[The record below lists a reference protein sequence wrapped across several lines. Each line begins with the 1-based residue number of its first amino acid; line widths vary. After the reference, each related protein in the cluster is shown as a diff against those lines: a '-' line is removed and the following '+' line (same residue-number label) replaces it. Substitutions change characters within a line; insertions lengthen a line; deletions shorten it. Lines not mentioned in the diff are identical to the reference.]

1 LTRERTSL
9 DRAQGVGARSRIGCR
24 HAPPTTGAAHGNEAR
39 QDRAFALFNAGGKV
53 RAVDDSCV
61 RCGTSLAAGSLAG
74 DDLRCPGCGWHYD
87 VATGCVAGVP
97 GLCIDTFAVSVA
109 DSDVM
114 LATESPPG

>member
-1 LTRERTSL
+1 MGRVLVKVARL
-9 DRAQGVGARSRIGCR
+9 DQIVPGKGTAVQLEGHPV
-24 HAPPTTGAAHGNEAR
+24 
-39 QDRAFALFNAGGKV
+39 ALFNAGGKV